1 MQTIAN
7 MMHRDVLSVT
17 QDQTMREAIELFRIR
32 RIRHLPVVE
41 EGQLV
46 GIVTDRDTKRATP
59 SLLSEGGRDEYDRVL
74 DTTRV
79 SQIMTRDPITVTP
92 QTLISDA
99 LDILIDRKVGALPV
113 IEGSSLVGIVTDIDF
128 LRAFKASLK
137 G

>member
-1 MQTIAN
+1 MQDIET
-7 MMHRDVLSVT
+7 MMHRDVVSVSP
-17 QDQTMREAIELFRIR
+17 DQSMREVIEIFRIR

-41 EGQLV
+41 EGKVV

-59 SLLSEGGRDEYDRVL
+59 SLLSHGGRDEYDRVL

-79 SQIMTRDPITVTP
+79 SQIMTRDPITVTSRTP
-92 QTLISDA
+92 MIDA
-99 LDILIDRKVGALPV
+99 LEILIDRKIGALPV
-113 IEGSSLVGIVTDIDF
+113 VEGSSLVGIVTDIDF